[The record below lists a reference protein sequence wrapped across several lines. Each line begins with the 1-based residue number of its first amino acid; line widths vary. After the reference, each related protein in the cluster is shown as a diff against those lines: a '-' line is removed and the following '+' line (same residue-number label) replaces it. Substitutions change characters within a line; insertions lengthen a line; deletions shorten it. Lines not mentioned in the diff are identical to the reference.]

1 MTLKR
6 KTVLITTGA
15 ALAVAVGIG
24 GTVVYQ
30 EVNERNEA
38 ATTSHAS
45 LTYEADFSDDAN
57 LAGAAEDL
65 FYGKVTALKGQKDL
79 GIGPE
84 SQYAVEVQ
92 RVFKGDVTG
101 VVVVNQQGG
110 KDENGDI
117 VNLPEGDALLEVGKR
132 YLFATKYNPDHRFN
146 TVIPVFGDMPIPNT
160 EAAAPG
166 LPDANGDGKPTM
178 SDRWTAAV
186 QNQNDL
192 STAPPDEEPTEEPAE
207 DPIPEPSPTS
217 GS

>member
-1 MTLKR
+1 MER
-6 KTVLITTGA
+6 KTVLIATGA

-24 GTVVYQ
+24 GTVVHQ

-65 FYGKVTALKGQKDL
+65 FYGKVTALKGQKNL
-79 GIGPE
+79 GVGPE

-132 YLFATKYNPDHRFN
+132 YLFATKYNRGSRP
-146 TVIPVFGDMPIPNT
+146 
-160 EAAAPG
+160 
-166 LPDANGDGKPTM
+166 
-178 SDRWTAAV
+178 W
-186 QNQNDL
+186 
-192 STAPPDEEPTEEPAE
+192 
-207 DPIPEPSPTS
+207 PSPS
-217 GS
+217 GLLSLVGADDALLTPSSANRLVDVDLDPPWSGTRSRWRHTITALRTM